1 MYTNIRTDPALREIS
16 AYLRDP
22 ETQQSFPHYN
32 ANALIAALE
41 IVFKNNIFRFGDTT
55 WRQISGTGMG
65 ISPAP
70 PWATIFYALHENVI
84 VPKWKKYLFFF
95 RRFID
100 DIFGIWLK
108 DPDPTTNEL
117 MWNAF
122 QADLQKW
129 HGLEWVCT
137 EPSSSV
143 NFMDLTISIS
153 GDGAISTTLYEK
165 EQNLYLYLPPH
176 SSHPKGV
183 RKSLING
190 QILRIR
196 RLCSSQS
203 DADSFV
209 KRFLTRLTERGHAE
223 ESLLPLFSRAEEN
236 AKQYLSRTPAEHA
249 AIRSTKERAARRQ
262 VYLHLDFHPE
272 DPPSHEL
279 QSLWREFVAAPPGQP
294 NISEMRNCVGEG
306 AGIDKLIV
314 AYSRPANLRNE
325 FSVRNIDG
333 RGKPVSTYLAE

>member
-1 MYTNIRTDPALREIS
+1 MVIS

-22 ETQQSFPHYN
+22 STQEQFPHYN
-32 ANALIAALE
+32 AEALIAALE
-41 IVFKNNIFRFGDTT
+41 IVFRNNIFRFGDTN

-70 PWATIFYALHENVI
+70 HWATIFYALHENVI

-100 DIFGIWLK
+100 DIFGIWLQ
-108 DPDPTTNEL
+108 DPDPIVNED

-129 HGLEWVCT
+129 HGLEWICCN
-137 EPSSSV
+137 PSSTV

-153 GDGAISTTLYEK
+153 GDGTISTSLYEK

-183 RKSLING
+183 NKSLING

-203 DADSFV
+203 DADSFIA
-209 KRFLTRLTERGHAE
+209 RFLSRLLDRGHAE
-223 ESLLPLFSRAEEN
+223 EDLQPLFSRAEQN
-236 AKQYLSRTPAEHA
+236 AKAYLSRTPSEHNA
-249 AIRSTKERAARRQ
+249 MRIKKQRAARRQ
-262 VYLHLDFHPE
+262 VYFHLEFHPD
-272 DPPSHEL
+272 DPPSHEI
-279 QSLWREFVAAPPGQP
+279 QSLWREYVAEPPGQRH
-294 NISEMRNCVGEG
+294 ISEMKNYVGEG
-306 AGIDKLIV
+306 VGIDQLIV
-314 AYSRPANLRNE
+314 AYSRPRNLRNE
-325 FSVRNIDG
+325 FSVRNIHG
-333 RGKPVSTYLAE
+333 RGKPVSQYLAK